1 MRNEYKVYI
10 IGNIEQINEMLQLA
24 QQDESIDLYHIE
36 DD

>member
-1 MRNEYKVYI
+1 MMNEYKIYI

-24 QQDESIDLYHIE
+24 QRDELIDSYHIE